1 MPKSGEIKKVLVELD
16 EGYNAW
22 GRAQTDPLLWDAGFR
37 LRVLRA
43 YPALR
48 SHIEAQAAEIARLRE
63 ALSDATAHLAGAA
76 SAYRLYASRNK
87 FLKPRAI
94 SDALFTTRATD
105 IDNAVERARAALQH
119 KPTET
124 HYDLDG

>member
-1 MPKSGEIKKVLVELD
+1 MPKSGEVGKVLAELRQVSNRW
-16 EGYNAW
+16 GYEDD
-22 GRAQTDPLLWDAGFR
+22 TISLLDVQAIEMSIG
-37 LRVLRA
+37 L
-43 YPALR
+43 
-48 SHIEAQAAEIARLRE
+48 IEAQAAEIARLRE